1 LINFFAMEDLKIQ
14 VRDLRNGDWYWI
26 SKVVIDEYGPKIKPI
41 GIAIYNCLAKHANQ
55 QGVCFPSHGHIA
67 KQIGSSVSSVQRGIQ
82 RLIKYKLIKKGRR
95 RYYNIYYLL
104 KLERSNRPNSNKVGQ
119 RERQIGQR
127 DIPDQSHRP
136 TNNNK
141 EQELIKKKR
150 KPVENF
156 VDMKSILAESMSI
169 DGVKIKDV
177 GGRKHMW
184 TGQKW
189 IPIER
194 KQF

>member
-1 LINFFAMEDLKIQ
+1 MEDLKIQ

-55 QGVCFPSHGHIA
+55 EGVCFPSHGHIA

-82 RLIKYKLIKKGRR
+82 RLIKHKLIKKGRR

-127 DIPDQSHRP
+127 DIPDQSYRP

-150 KPVENF
+150 RPVENF
-156 VDMKSILAESMSI
+156 VDMRSILAESMSI
-169 DGVKIKDV
+169 DGIKIKDI
-177 GGRKHMW
+177 GGKKHMW

-194 KQF
+194 K